1 MGPVEFGADV
11 LGLNLW
17 QKQRDILHAI
27 GRHNR
32 VTVRSGHGVGKTL
45 TAAVAACWFLAEHNP
60 ALVVTTA
67 PTFRQV
73 KEILWAELRRLWH
86 CTPWGRHRVGHVNQ
100 TEIRL
105 TDNRRAFGFSTDEP
119 QRLQGLHCENLLLIV
134 DEAGG
139 VSKEIFEAARG
150 LLTSRNARALLIGN
164 PILPH
169 GPFYDSFRSPA
180 WTGLAVSCLE
190 SPNVT
195 AGEEIIPGLT
205 TRAWIEEQQNEWGE
219 SSGVYQARVLGEFP
233 EGGEDMLIP
242 LRWVEAAQERQAPPQ
257 HNASLCLGCDVARF
271 GSDRTVLCLRDQ
283 FAVRHLESHTGHS
296 TMVTAGRVLATARE
310 WRIPAQRCFVDDTGV
325 GGGVSDRLHEQQ
337 FNLNPVNFGESA
349 RDGERFANRRTEMFW
364 RLRDALNPE
373 ITHSPRLAIPKS
385 MSELAAEI
393 TRPLYAYTSRGQIKL
408 EAKDQIKARLG
419 RSPDLADAL
428 ALTFTPRRREPRV
441 ITL

>member
-1 MGPVEFGADV
+1 MGPVEFGADI

-73 KEILWAELRRLWH
+73 KEILWAELRRLWYR
-86 CTPWGRHRVGHVNQ
+86 TPWGQHRIGHVNQ
-100 TEIRL
+100 TDIRL

-169 GPFYDSFRSPA
+169 GPFYDSFRSSA
-180 WTGLAVSCLE
+180 WTGLSVSCLE

-205 TRAWIEEQQNEWGE
+205 TRAWIEEQKNEWGE
-219 SSGVYQARVLGEFP
+219 DSSVYQARVLGEFP
-233 EGGEDMLIP
+233 KGGEDMLIP
-242 LRWVEAAQERQAPPQ
+242 LRWVEAAQERELPAQD
-257 HNASLCLGCDVARF
+257 NDTLCLGCDVARY
-271 GSDRTVLCLRDQ
+271 GSDRTVICLRDQ
-283 FAVRHLESHTGHS
+283 FAVRHLETQTRHS
-296 TMVTAGRVLATARE
+296 TMDTAGRVLATARK

-325 GGGVSDRLHEQQ
+325 GGGVTDRLHEQQ
-337 FNLNPVNFGESA
+337 FNINPVNFGESA
-349 RDGERFANRRTEMFW
+349 RDAERFANRRTEMFW

-373 ITHSPRLAIPKS
+373 ITDSPRLAIPKG

-393 TRPLYAYTSRGQIKL
+393 TRPLYTYTSRGQIKL